1 MLKIKCV
8 QDIYTLSKGKV
19 LSQNLLDHIM
29 KDLHCIHAWADY
41 ENLYDF
47 DSYNTD
53 MTDNGYIAVLEGTET
68 QKELEDEIGLT
79 GGLKQ
84 TIPEEVKIVKIDK
97 DEWRR
102 VLVVYNNSYAMI
114 LWIRNY
120 NGFDSYL

>member
-1 MLKIKCV
+1 MLKVKCV
-8 QDIYTLSKGKV
+8 QDIHTLGENKV
-19 LSQNLLDHIM
+19 LSQKLLDYLE

-41 ENLYDF
+41 DHLYAF

-53 MTDNGYIAVLEGTET
+53 MTDNGYIAVLEGCET
-68 QKELEDEIGLT
+68 QKELEEEIGLT
-79 GGLKQ
+79 GGLEQ

-102 VLVVYNNSYAMI
+102 VLVIYNNSYAMI

-120 NGFDSYL
+120 DGLDSYL